1 MIHLKKIAAITILLC
16 GIATVSHAQNSFGT
30 TKSTDTTSPA
40 QKPSAPAWQKYPTH
54 KAPAMRPKRP
64 KPITRE
70 LSFGPRLNSN
80 GWGIFADLGKVLADD
95 DKHRDMFYNIKLFQF
110 ELDEVKNPKEIK
122 SNNIDQSTGQ
132 EQKGYIYGKI
142 NDFYTVKLGY
152 GFRKMI
158 AGKPDPGCVSLHWVG
173 VGGLSVGI
181 LKPYYLDIGGQPVKY
196 TDSTKTEFLDQNDIS
211 GSAGFSKGIGEIKI
225 IPGLHAKTGLH
236 LDFSKN
242 RKTVLAAEAGVDGE
256 IYTKAVPIM
265 ANQKA
270 VPYFFNVYLAFQF
283 GRRW

>member
-1 MIHLKKIAAITILLC
+1 MNHLIKLTATTVLLFAT
-16 GIATVSHAQNSFGT
+16 ATVGHSQSASLGT
-30 TKSTDTTSPA
+30 TKSTDTVTLRQSP
-40 QKPSAPAWQKYPTH
+40 PAAYPVH
-54 KAPAMRPKRP
+54 KAPAIRPKKP

-80 GWGIFADLGKVLADD
+80 GWGVFADLGKVLADD
-95 DKHRDMFYNIKLFQF
+95 DKHRDMFYNIRLFQF
-110 ELDEVKNPKEIK
+110 EFDEVKNPKEIK
-122 SNNIDQSTGQ
+122 SNNIDQSSGET
-132 EQKGYIYGKI
+132 QKAYIYGKI
-142 NDFYTVKLGY
+142 NDFYTLKLGY

-158 AGKPDPGCVSLHWVG
+158 AGKPDPGTVSLHWVG
-173 VGGLSVGI
+173 VGGLSIGI
-181 LKPYYLDIGGQPVKY
+181 LKPYYLDVSTSGEPIKY
-196 TDSTKTEFLDQNDIS
+196 TDSTKTEFLNQGDIV
-211 GSAGFSKGIGEIKI
+211 GSAGFGKGLGEIKV

-256 IYTKAVPIM
+256 IYTKAIPIM